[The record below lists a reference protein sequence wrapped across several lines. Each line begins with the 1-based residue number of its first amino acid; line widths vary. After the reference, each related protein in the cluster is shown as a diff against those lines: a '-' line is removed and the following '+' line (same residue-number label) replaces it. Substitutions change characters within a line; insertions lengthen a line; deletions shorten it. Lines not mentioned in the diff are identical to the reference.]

1 MSKPIRLTKSISMA
15 QCGRLEP
22 GTVIIP
28 EPHGEAVQ
36 TRLVNMGYA
45 QEVEL
50 HYLTEEQYQAL
61 VNPARQADGVPCD
74 EDFASEEEP
83 NDDDNERATGFNSS
97 DEG

>member
-1 MSKPIRLTKSISMA
+1 MIKPIRLTKSISMA

-61 VNPARQADGVPCD
+61 VNPSRQADGMVYQFVETD
-74 EDFASEEEP
+74 TASEEEQT
-83 NDDDNERATGFNSS
+83 DDRDDG
-97 DEG
+97 DEDDLS